1 MTHWIETLGVVRF
14 SQEGRGEPSNLLD
27 SGNNDEKQDGK
38 ARQGKASCYFVQNEA
53 EVSEFA

>member
-27 SGNNDEKQDGK
+27 SGNNNEKQDGK
-38 ARQGKASCYFVQNEA
+38 ARQGIEILEK
-53 EVSEFA
+53 